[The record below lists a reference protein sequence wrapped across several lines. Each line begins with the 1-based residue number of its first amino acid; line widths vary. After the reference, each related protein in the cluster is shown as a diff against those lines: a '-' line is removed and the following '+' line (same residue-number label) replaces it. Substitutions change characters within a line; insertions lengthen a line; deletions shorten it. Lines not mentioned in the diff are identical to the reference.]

1 MEVAMAAG
9 HSDNQNGATRPSGTG
24 SEATEGVHG
33 AGGRS
38 EEDNTSVTANRAEGS
53 KDQKGSE
60 PLDERVQQHRSGY
73 GGSGGKPVTSSDQ
86 RESNEPKR

>member
-1 MEVAMAAG
+1 MAAG
-9 HSDNQNGATRPSGTG
+9 HSDNQAGAGARPSGMG

-38 EEDNTSVTANRAEGS
+38 EKDNSGVTASRAEDA
-53 KDQKGSE
+53 KTQKGSE
-60 PLDERVQQHRSGY
+60 PLEERTQQHRSGY
-73 GGSGGKPVTSSDQ
+73 GGSGGAPVTSSDQ